1 MNDEYILWII
11 FAVLAALGIWAVFAF
26 ISDIKKRKEM
36 YDKLDDPVELN
47 PVDTFNVKVV
57 NKYCDMVRERS
68 VKYPRSRKACFIS
81 FEFEDGNIKTYEVDE
96 DCFETIFYGEKGEL
110 AVSDGKFL
118 DFSKF
123 E

>member
-1 MNDEYILWII
+1 MKDSYIIWII
-11 FAVLAALGIWAVFAF
+11 FGGLVALGIWLS
-26 ISDIKKRKEM
+26 IGLRSDMKKRKEM

-57 NKYCDMVRERS
+57 NKYCDTVREGS

-96 DCFETIFYGEKGEL
+96 DRFETIFYGDNGEL
-110 AVSDGKFL
+110 AVSDGEFL
-118 DFSKF
+118 DFSKI